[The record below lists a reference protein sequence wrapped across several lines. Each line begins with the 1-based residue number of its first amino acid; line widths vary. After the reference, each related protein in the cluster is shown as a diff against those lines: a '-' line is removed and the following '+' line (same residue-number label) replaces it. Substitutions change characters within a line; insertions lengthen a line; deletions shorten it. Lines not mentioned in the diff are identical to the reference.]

1 MKTLSAHE
9 AKKLIDQLLD
19 QASESRQPV
28 KITGEH
34 HNGILI
40 SEDMW
45 QSIQET
51 SELTQIPG
59 LRDSIKEGS
68 NTPLDQCDEK
78 LDW

>member
-1 MKTLSAHE
+1 MKTLSAQE

-19 QASESRQPV
+19 QTSEMQQPV
-28 KITGEH
+28 KITGEQ
-34 HNGILI
+34 HNAILI
-40 SEDMW
+40 SEEMW

-51 SELTQIPG
+51 SELTQIPS
-59 LRDSIKEGS
+59 LRESIKEGL

>member
-1 MKTLSAHE
+1 MKTLSAQE

-19 QASESRQPV
+19 QASESHQPV

-40 SEDMW
+40 SEEMW

-59 LRDSIKEGS
+59 LRDSIKEGL